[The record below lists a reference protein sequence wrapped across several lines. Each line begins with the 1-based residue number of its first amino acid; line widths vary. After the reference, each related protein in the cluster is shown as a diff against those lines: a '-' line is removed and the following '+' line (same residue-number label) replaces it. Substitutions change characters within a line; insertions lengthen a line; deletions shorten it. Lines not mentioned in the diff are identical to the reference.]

1 MSRCSID
8 VIIVN
13 YRGAADTLQ
22 ALARLAQWPHGTLW
36 LVDNSAHEADMVAET
51 AELQQAVVSLR
62 ASAGAM
68 ESTSSVI
75 ASAPSVMASSSSVMA
90 STPFVIA
97 SEARQSMASGL
108 MDRHGLRPRDDE
120 EPGRPRDD
128 EEPGQPCDDEEPG
141 RPRDGEEAGRRR
153 DDGEVGRPRD
163 DGAAG
168 QACVRLLAP
177 GANLGFGRACNLAFA
192 ESGAEFI
199 LLLNPD
205 ARICADDLL
214 LLARTLEEQP
224 QLAGVSPKIYWNEQ
238 RSFVLPAA
246 FAQTPWYHVA
256 QALATRSRRLAQ
268 WAARRGVLRT
278 MRKMAGSKF
287 FQVDFVAGSVLLL
300 RRSAVLQAGGLF
312 DPDYFMFYED
322 SDLSLR
328 LRRAGYKLAI
338 VPGAAAEHE
347 YRHKAFKAELMTQS
361 QQHYFSKQYPLFY
374 RWSGKLSRV
383 PRLAGS
389 VDLNAWFKVLTQPVS
404 SAEEFTHQTGAAGV
418 LAFSPTMLLMPAI
431 FRPSV
436 AQARP
441 FDEDEW
447 GLLEPGPY
455 TALLVGPDSSMAL
468 SWVYFLKA

>member
-1 MSRCSID
+1 
-8 VIIVN
+8 
-13 YRGAADTLQ
+13 
-22 ALARLAQWPHGTLW
+22 
-36 LVDNSAHEADMVAET
+36 
-51 AELQQAVVSLR
+51 
-62 ASAGAM
+62 
-68 ESTSSVI
+68 
-75 ASAPSVMASSSSVMA
+75 
-90 STPFVIA
+90 FVIA

-120 EPGRPRDD
+120 EPGRPRD
-128 EEPGQPCDDEEPG
+128 
-141 RPRDGEEAGRRR
+141 GEEAGRRR
-153 DDGEVGRPRD
+153 DDGEVGRPGDDGEVGRPRD

-224 QLAGVSPKIYWNEQ
+224 QLAGVSPKIYWDEQ

-338 VPGAAAEHE
+338 VPGATAEHE

-455 TALLVGPDSSMAL
+455 TALLVGPVSSMAL